1 MGNEIENLLLEIE
14 KERARRGMTIDQF
27 TEEIGVA
34 KMTYC
39 GWIYH
44 RRTPGLEN
52 LIAALGKC
60 GMKLAVVKEEN
71 GND

>member
-1 MGNEIENLLLEIE
+1 MGNEIKSLLLEIE
-14 KERARRGMTIDQF
+14 KERARRRMTIDQF
-27 TEEIGVA
+27 TESIGIP

-60 GMKLAVVKEEN
+60 ELKLAVVKEGN
-71 GND
+71 GNG